1 MSSAEPVASAG
12 QGMASVP
19 SVTDVGAIPPSTAGI
34 TGTDSKIGIADL
46 PSDTCGACTRAAN
59 APVRAEHDLL
69 GELSVPADAYHGIHT
84 LRALDNFAVA
94 GRRLHPGLVE
104 AHALVKKACA
114 RANAELGYLDPR
126 VAAAVCAACDE
137 MLHGDLGAHV
147 LVDALQGGA
156 GTSANMNVNE
166 VLANRAEEF
175 MGGTRGAYRLV
186 RPLDHVNLHQ
196 STNDVFPTA
205 LRVAAMRGLRELE
218 RAVAA
223 LQRAFQDRE
232 RDFAGVVKLGR
243 TQLQDAVPITLG
255 AECSAWAEALSRDR
269 WRIFKCEERLRVVN
283 LGGTAV
289 GTGITAPRDY
299 IFLVVERLREVTG
312 LGLARA
318 ENMVDATQNADVF
331 VEVSGI
337 LKAHAVNLLKISA
350 DLRLL
355 ASGPRGGLGELALP
369 AVQAGSS
376 LMPGKVNP
384 VICEAVAQAAMRA
397 LGNDA
402 ALTMAAQAGQLEL
415 NAFMPLVA
423 DALLDTISILA
434 RACVMFRTRC
444 VEGMRA
450 DAAACARHVDDSW
463 GTVTALVPVLGYE
476 GATRLVGVMRERD
489 CGLRQAA
496 LHTGLLD
503 EAALDA
509 LLSPEAMARLGRPA
523 GQATQYGG
531 PRSGRTTPLTMAAT
545 TNEATGGGGHDAS

>member
-1 MSSAEPVASAG
+1 MVA
-12 QGMASVP
+12 VP
-19 SVTDVGAIPPSTAGI
+19 SVKSGPSVQSVPDVTGAVTGPPSAADKP
-34 TGTDSKIGIADL
+34 GTDGRGDATDL
-46 PSDTCGACTRAAN
+46 PSNTSGTCNRAAY

-69 GELSVPADAYHGIHT
+69 GEMSVPADAYHGIHT

-104 AHALVKKACA
+104 ALALVKKACA
-114 RANAELGYLDPR
+114 RANAELGYLEPR
-126 VAAAVCAACDE
+126 VADAVCAACDE

-175 MGGTRGAYRLV
+175 MGGVRGAYRLAH
-186 RPLDHVNLHQ
+186 PLDHVNLHQ

-232 RDFAGVVKLGR
+232 RDFARVVKLGR
-243 TQLQDAVPITLG
+243 TQLQDAVPMTLG

-289 GTGITAPRDY
+289 GTGVTAPRDY

-312 LGLARA
+312 LGMARA
-318 ENMVDATQNADVF
+318 ENLVDATQNADVF

-369 AVQAGSS
+369 VVQAGSS

-415 NAFMPLVA
+415 NAFLPLVA
-423 DALLDTISILA
+423 DALLDTLSILA

-489 CGLRQAA
+489 CGLREAA
-496 LHTGLLD
+496 RHTGLLD

-509 LLSPEAMARLGRPA
+509 LLSPEAMTRLGSPA
-523 GQATQYGG
+523 GQATQYGV
-531 PRSGRTTPLTMAAT
+531 PRSGQNNAPDKGCD
-545 TNEATGGGGHDAS
+545 NERDDHSNGRGRS